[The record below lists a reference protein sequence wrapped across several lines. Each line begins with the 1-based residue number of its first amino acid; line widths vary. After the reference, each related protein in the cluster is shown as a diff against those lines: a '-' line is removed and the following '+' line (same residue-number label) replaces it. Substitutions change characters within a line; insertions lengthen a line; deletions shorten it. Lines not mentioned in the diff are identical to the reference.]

1 LEAALFAEHVRPNVE
16 RIAEE
21 RLQRL
26 EQPARRGRVGV
37 DHRLDGLLP
46 RVRGFHLHAKWL
58 ELARDGTA
66 LAVVREIRID
76 RRPPNDARAVAP
88 DVEDRRHRRAGKRV
102 DRQHGRALAVPDSD
116 RRVGGPK
123 VEAEAQGRPV
133 SQEVLVVGT
142 LTTML
147 VGSIQKRMASGHRP
161 VYVISIAAGL
171 AGCHPRTLRIYEE
184 EGLLEPVRTE
194 TNIRL
199 YSDDDL
205 QRVRVIRYLTQV
217 RGVNLAG
224 VKLLLHM
231 RDATDLMEDLIR

>member
-1 LEAALFAEHVRPNVE
+1 M
-16 RIAEE
+16 
-21 RLQRL
+21 
-26 EQPARRGRVGV
+26 
-37 DHRLDGLLP
+37 
-46 RVRGFHLHAKWL
+46 
-58 ELARDGTA
+58 
-66 LAVVREIRID
+66 
-76 RRPPNDARAVAP
+76 
-88 DVEDRRHRRAGKRV
+88 AGN
-102 DRQHGRALAVPDSD
+102 
-116 RRVGGPK
+116 
-123 VEAEAQGRPV
+123 
-133 SQEVLVVGT
+133 
-142 LTTML
+142 
-147 VGSIQKRMASGHRP
+147 HRP

-231 RDATDLMEDLIR
+231 RDATDLMEDLMRELAELGTEDADADGDVASAEERTKRGRDEGTRF

>member
-1 LEAALFAEHVRPNVE
+1 M
-16 RIAEE
+16 
-21 RLQRL
+21 
-26 EQPARRGRVGV
+26 
-37 DHRLDGLLP
+37 
-46 RVRGFHLHAKWL
+46 
-58 ELARDGTA
+58 T
-66 LAVVREIRID
+66 
-76 RRPPNDARAVAP
+76 
-88 DVEDRRHRRAGKRV
+88 
-102 DRQHGRALAVPDSD
+102 
-116 RRVGGPK
+116 
-123 VEAEAQGRPV
+123 
-133 SQEVLVVGT
+133 
-142 LTTML
+142 L
-147 VGSIQKRMASGHRP
+147 VGFIQKLMASGHRP

-231 RDATDLMEDLIR
+231 RDATDLMEDLMRELADLAAEDDDAANATDARPKRDRNEGTRF

>member
-1 LEAALFAEHVRPNVE
+1 
-16 RIAEE
+16 
-21 RLQRL
+21 
-26 EQPARRGRVGV
+26 
-37 DHRLDGLLP
+37 
-46 RVRGFHLHAKWL
+46 
-58 ELARDGTA
+58 
-66 LAVVREIRID
+66 
-76 RRPPNDARAVAP
+76 
-88 DVEDRRHRRAGKRV
+88 
-102 DRQHGRALAVPDSD
+102 
-116 RRVGGPK
+116 
-123 VEAEAQGRPV
+123 
-133 SQEVLVVGT
+133 
-142 LTTML
+142 
-147 VGSIQKRMASGHRP
+147 MASGQRP

-231 RDATDLMEDLIR
+231 REATDLMEELVRELAELGAEDENNGGQADTAEEQPKRGRNEGTRF